1 MTYQVVT
8 WVSGRRACIC
18 CAVDS
23 VVTLP
28 MLHGYVD
35 AEFNLVLDGGQAGL
49 PKLEWKDGSTSVMT
63 VTDTGIAGNVHAV
76 VSPTFPRA
84 VFRACAPQIDVTRLC
99 LLQAIA
105 CAQYST
111 TGDTSLGDSTEDSIT
126 INAHIVN
133 TELHFDGDRDDVTL
147 VLRFEDPAT
156 SSVVTFPDESGTIL
170 TTASSYSNLQATG
183 ELSSGAIAEGFGHIS
198 TASDIRTI
206 GDASTITAAG
216 TVTSQS
222 NFVANGNVVIGDE
235 AVDSVSFRGVVQ
247 ESFRFLAEKG
257 VKFHD
262 ETGGA
267 PSGKTTWLKAAFD
280 PTSEVGERQII
291 VPDVPMGGA
300 LHVVSSMGDA
310 VQISNVNQVSMD
322 ATAGKIIGPTDL
334 VLLPMDD
341 VTFHLVNRRVKPD
354 SVVIATVADDQN
366 IGLPDGAWIKVT
378 AVKVN
383 VNGGGC
389 AIVVHNVH
397 P

>member
-1 MTYQVVT
+1 
-8 WVSGRRACIC
+8 
-18 CAVDS
+18 
-23 VVTLP
+23 
-28 MLHGYVD
+28 
-35 AEFNLVLDGGQAGL
+35 
-49 PKLEWKDGSTSVMT
+49 
-63 VTDTGIAGNVHAV
+63 
-76 VSPTFPRA
+76 
-84 VFRACAPQIDVTRLC
+84 
-99 LLQAIA
+99 
-105 CAQYST
+105 
-111 TGDTSLGDSTEDSIT
+111 
-126 INAHIVN
+126 
-133 TELHFDGDRDDVTL
+133 
-147 VLRFEDPAT
+147 
-156 SSVVTFPDESGTIL
+156 
-170 TTASSYSNLQATG
+170 
-183 ELSSGAIAEGFGHIS
+183 
-198 TASDIRTI
+198 
-206 GDASTITAAG
+206 
-216 TVTSQS
+216 
-222 NFVANGNVVIGDE
+222 
-235 AVDSVSFRGVVQ
+235 
-247 ESFRFLAEKG
+247 
-257 VKFHD
+257 
-262 ETGGA
+262 
-267 PSGKTTWLKAAFD
+267 LKAAFD